1 MLTLLTVL
9 FSFISQIDSFEGL
22 EKAIALGITV
32 ISLLLLALSVTA
44 YRKTHLRITIYAIII
59 FALFAIQQF
68 IDYLDDIFV
77 EVDIPITD
85 VVISSLTLTILAV
98 FFLAIVLPKNRTKQF
113 RWDSDRDNQI
123 LYYQIKKPTP
133 ITSSHNPILKRTCI

>member
-1 MLTLLTVL
+1 MLTLLTL
-9 FSFISQIDSFEGL
+9 LSSFISQIDSFEGL

-77 EVDIPITD
+77 ELDIPITD
-85 VVISSLTLTILAV
+85 VVMSSLTLAILAV
-98 FFLAIVLPKNRTKQF
+98 FFLAIVRTKI
-113 RWDSDRDNQI
+113 N
-123 LYYQIKKPTP
+123 
-133 ITSSHNPILKRTCI
+133 

>member
-77 EVDIPITD
+77 ELDIPITD

-98 FFLAIVLPKNRTKQF
+98 FFLAIVRTKI
-113 RWDSDRDNQI
+113 N
-123 LYYQIKKPTP
+123 
-133 ITSSHNPILKRTCI
+133 